1 MGARTRTNYLTSLP
15 LFSPP
20 FLLLSSPIL
29 SLRTQGETHM
39 ALFQPTNEQQTA
51 NLECKLETK

>member
-15 LFSPP
+15 LFPPP

-39 ALFQPTNEQQTA
+39 ALFQPTNEKQTA
-51 NLECKLETK
+51 N